1 MELTSHMNNDTNTLT
16 IYLFIYIIIYVI
28 KYVVDVVSQM
38 NKKIYAKLV
47 FPRAKIDGNFTL
59 DISGDAVVQELAI
72 DAQADVC
79 STEKEYWRLFVI
91 E

>member
-1 MELTSHMNNDTNTLT
+1 M
-16 IYLFIYIIIYVI
+16 
-28 KYVVDVVSQM
+28 VDIVSQM

-59 DISGDAVVQELAI
+59 DISGDAVVQELSI
-72 DAQADVC
+72 DAQSDVC
-79 STEKEYWRLFVI
+79 SISKEYWSLFVI